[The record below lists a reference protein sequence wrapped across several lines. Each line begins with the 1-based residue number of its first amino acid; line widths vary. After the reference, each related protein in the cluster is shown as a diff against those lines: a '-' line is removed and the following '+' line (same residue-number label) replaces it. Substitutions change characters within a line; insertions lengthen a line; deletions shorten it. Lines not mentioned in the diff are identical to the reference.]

1 MDTEVDQPIVNVNNF
16 IDMRTIYFLI
26 LAFSSLQINAQC
38 IAPAPSY
45 TNFEWDVL
53 QIGYVNT
60 SDLNSVKSGF
70 LFGSELRFNACD
82 DVSFGI
88 ETDFSFFFSDIE
100 NEDDY
105 DLRIISNSA
114 IITDFYGSTN
124 SAYRSFFGFGI
135 GHNTTQERL
144 IRNGEEFSSS
154 EEISSL
160 VLSVRIGYE
169 FNRFRIKAQYN
180 FNTIK
185 EVPNYLTVKM
195 AFTLWGGYNGD

>member
-1 MDTEVDQPIVNVNNF
+1 MRIVF
-16 IDMRTIYFLI
+16 FLSMI
-26 LAFSSLQINAQC
+26 FSTYNISAQS

-53 QIGYVNT
+53 QIGYVN
-60 SDLNSVKSGF
+60 SSELYSVKSGF
-70 LFGSELRFNACD
+70 LVGSELRFNACD

-105 DLRIISNSA
+105 DLTIISNGSLLM
-114 IITDFYGSTN
+114 DFYRSTT
-124 SAYRSFFGFGI
+124 SAYRSFYGFGI
-135 GHNTTQERL
+135 GQNTIQERL
-144 IRNGEEFSSS
+144 IRNGEELSSS
-154 EEISSL
+154 EEITSM
-160 VLSVRIGYE
+160 VLSARVGYE

-195 AFTLWGGYNGD
+195 AFTLWGGYNRD